1 MTDAPRPASELQ
13 TKAAQIDALE
23 AAAAPDTSAPTGAT
37 APGPGSQPGPA
48 GPAPV
53 PGPDYVGDA
62 REIIGMWTDTVTPLY
77 PRLAEIY
84 PPSTVDKLS
93 ERLGRVMQKYELSLA
108 ELLKVWAPEIHL
120 AIVLLPVATNTYRII
135 REDNALAAARKHR
148 SPAAHA
154 PAPAPPNDRSAPAP
168 APAPAAPAAEPV
180 LVKEPQPSG
189 VTIPTAVDLTK
200 PRVDPS
206 RLHTLIKPDGGS

>member
-1 MTDAPRPASELQ
+1 MSSAAAPSSELQ
-13 TKAAQIDALE
+13 AKAAQIDALE
-23 AAAAPDTSAPTGAT
+23 RTNTLAT
-37 APGPGSQPGPA
+37 AQAQPG
-48 GPAPV
+48 GS
-53 PGPDYVGDA
+53 PGPDAASAPAAVGPDYDGDA

-84 PPSTVDKLS
+84 PPATVDKLS
-93 ERLGRVMQKYELSLA
+93 ERLGRVMQKYEISLA

-120 AIVLLPVATNTYRII
+120 AIVLVPVATNTYRII
-135 REDNALAAARKHR
+135 REDNALAVARKHR
-148 SPAAHA
+148 SPAA
-154 PAPAPPNDRSAPAP
+154 PAPAAPVPPNDRPAPAP
-168 APAPAAPAAEPV
+168 APAPAAPVAEPV

-206 RLHTLIKPDGGS
+206 RLHTLIKPDGGG